1 MKRMRLQLAAL
12 DISPLPKI
20 TKKEL
25 EKCQNEGLI
34 QAVFDCEKVVISLRS
49 TVLSKLD
56 SLISA
61 LHDEQIQEDIDNE

>member
-1 MKRMRLQLAAL
+1 MAAL

-25 EKCQNEGLI
+25 EKGQNEGLI